1 MNADELLSR
10 FENEAV
16 EIRKMRH
23 RIEDMANEY
32 FDIDKHEINMDL
44 SRMRCELNCAVHKM
58 TVAQDCIL
66 SAAIYL
72 RSYIEDGGI

>member
-32 FDIDKHEINMDL
+32 ADIDSMDL
-44 SRMRCELNCAVHKM
+44 SRMRCELNCAVYKM

-66 SAAIYL
+66 SAVIYL

>member
-1 MNADELLSR
+1 MMNADELLSKL
-10 FENEAV
+10 EDEAV

-32 FDIDKHEINMDL
+32 CDIDNMDL

-66 SAAIYL
+66 SAVIYL